1 MNNDFNEA
9 VYAAVRAIPKG
20 RVASYG
26 TVARLIGR
34 PGCARRVGRALH
46 VNPDPDATPCYRVVF
61 ADGSLSPAFK
71 FGGDNVQRR
80 LLENDGVGFNP
91 DGKVQK
97 EYFI

>member
-80 LLENDGVGFNP
+80 LLENDGVGSACQNAAP
-91 DGKVQK
+91 
-97 EYFI
+97 